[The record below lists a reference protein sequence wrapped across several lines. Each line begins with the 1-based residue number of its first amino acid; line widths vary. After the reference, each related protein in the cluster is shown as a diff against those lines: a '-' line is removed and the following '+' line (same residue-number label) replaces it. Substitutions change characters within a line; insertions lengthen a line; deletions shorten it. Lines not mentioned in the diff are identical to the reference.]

1 MPRLDDQIE
10 DMDPSTMSELDD
22 TAHASGTEQQPDP
35 AASSPATGENED
47 AELLSVV
54 RDVVKESRSPSN
66 SASPAEGEE
75 GNADQQGQAKKP
87 DNEEF
92 TDVPF
97 HNHPRFKHLV
107 RERNSLRTD
116 AGRYQNVVGFIEN
129 AGLTAEEAANGLS
142 IMGLAKTNPA
152 EAFRQ
157 LRPWLEQLVVAAGEV
172 LPDDLK
178 QRVAK
183 GELTSDAALEVSRA
197 RATAQSVQASQSFRE
212 QREQRQREHN
222 DVKDIRTAAQAWED
236 DRTLRDPN
244 FAAKRPQ
251 LEREILYLQR
261 TEGMPRTAAEVTA
274 QLHKAYKAVN
284 DAIRPQPVPRQQQQQ
299 RRPSA
304 ASSSTGHVAGKQ
316 QPAEMSTIDIV
327 RANRR
332 AS

>member
-10 DMDPSTMSELDD
+10 DMDPSTMSSLDE
-22 TAHASGTEQQPDP
+22 TAHTPETEQQPDH

-54 RDVVKESRSPSN
+54 RDVVKESRSPSS

-129 AGLTAEEAANGLS
+129 AGLTAEEAADGLS

-157 LRPWLEQLVVAAGEV
+157 IRPWLEKLVVAAGEV
-172 LPDDLK
+172 LAPDLTE
-178 QRVAK
+178 RVAK
-183 GELTSDAALEVSRA
+183 GELTQAAAMEISRS
-197 RATAQSVQASQSFRE
+197 RATAQSVQAAQSFRE
-212 QREQRQREHN
+212 QREQRQREN
-222 DVKDIRTAAQAWED
+222 DGIQAVRNAAQAWED
-236 DRTLRDPN
+236 DRTLKDPN

-261 TEGMPRTAAEVTA
+261 TEGMPTTAAEVTA

-284 DAIRPQPVPRQQQQQ
+284 DAIRPQPAQRQPQPQ

-316 QPAEMSTIDIV
+316 QPVNMSTIDIV

-332 AS
+332 TS